1 MSAGRYRYLFGPV
14 PSRRLGR
21 SLGVDL
27 LVGKICSYDCV
38 YCQVGRT
45 ASLTAQRREIAPTEK
60 VWAELE
66 ARFAEGVEM
75 DYVTFSGS
83 GEPTLHTGLG
93 TLIARLKDRTPYR
106 VAVLTNGSLL
116 WMDEVR
122 RDLAR
127 ADLVVPSLDA
137 AVEEV
142 WRKVNRPAPGLEFA
156 RVLDGLRAF
165 CAERGEAV
173 ALEILLVAGVNDSP
187 EHLEALARLVRE
199 LRVERVQLN
208 TVTRPPSEDFA
219 APVPAA
225 VLESLASMIGE
236 RCEVIRPASDKAAWR
251 EGVGPDEALAMLR
264 RRPCTV
270 RDVAAGLG
278 VNVNEAAKVVGVL
291 VEQGR
296 IKPVRREGLT
306 YYLPA

>member
-219 APVPAA
+219 APVSAA

-251 EGVGPDEALAMLR
+251 EGVGPDEVLAMLR